1 MEHERSVGASGGL
14 ARGGAESALLEMV
27 SGTEETK
34 RPEGQEKRRKEM
46 MKTSKIL
53 LVMLAVIGA
62 VVLSGPRTSVADI
75 YNEVPTEDT
84 HSRQASAGENYGTNS
99 SMIAGL
105 AWGKHTRSYLKFDLS
120 EYVTITSAVLY
131 LKTRV
136 EMVAGDS
143 RSIAAYFVSD
153 DTWAEGTLT
162 WDSQPAPGATALST
176 VTATFPK
183 ITWYS
188 WDVTSAAQ
196 NSLADNKLSL
206 AMLGAPETAARVEF
220 YTREATGHVPYLV
233 VTGAIPEPA
242 TMALLGIGG
251 VGLLLRRRHR
261 A

>member
-1 MEHERSVGASGGL
+1 
-14 ARGGAESALLEMV
+14 
-27 SGTEETK
+27 
-34 RPEGQEKRRKEM
+34 M

-84 HSRQASAGENYGTNS
+84 HSRQTSAGNNYGTTP
-99 SMIAGL
+99 SMFAGV

-131 LKTRV
+131 LKTRY
-136 EMVAGDS
+136 EMGPGGGDS

-162 WDSQPAPGATALST
+162 WDDQPAPGATALST
-176 VTATFPK
+176 VTATVPRT
-183 ITWYS
+183 TWYS

-206 AMLGAPETAARVEF
+206 AMLGAPETVANVQF
-220 YTREATGHVPYLV
+220 YTREVTGHVPYLV